1 MMKSWVLVVL
11 SVLVLVGGWNV
22 EAVQA
27 QGTVGEV
34 SAHCFSEEEALAYRE
49 RYMECGRNLDLQGK
63 IRISEEIGEEGAER
77 LCREKGWEP
86 LLRKGDKGVNHSQG
100 FDQVWQSQD
109 GKIHVIEAKGISKGE
124 TANLSVNRFGHQQG
138 TPEWAIDAA
147 TDTLK
152 TPAASE
158 AEKRVARQVLE
169 AAAKGE
175 MNIDVAV
182 TEHVLGK
189 PELPGWKSMKTCSQ
203 EAVSMARTSLNKM
216 SFKWA
221 EEIREDSVALRA
233 GAKTVSNTAKGTRA
247 AAEGARAA
255 AEGARAAAEGTRAA
269 AESVK
274 AASAACTLAKCAG
287 AVGVGVDVGIRG
299 YEAYQVE
306 TQYKNGQIT
315 QNERVK
321 SHVKNA
327 GSFAGGMGGAAAGA
341 YGGAAAGAAIGSIV
355 PGPGTAI
362 GGFVGGV
369 AGAIGGYFAGDKA
382 VREGVDACWK

>member
-1 MMKSWVLVVL
+1 MNSLVLVVL
-11 SVLVLVGGWNV
+11 SVLVLIGGWNV

-27 QGTVGEV
+27 QGTVMEV

-49 RYMECGRNLDLQGK
+49 RYMECVRNLDIQGQVL
-63 IRISEEIGEEGAER
+63 ISEEIGEEGAER

-86 LLRKGDKGVNHSQG
+86 LLRKGDKGKNHSQG
-100 FDQVWQSQD
+100 FDQVWRSND
-109 GKIHVIEAKGISKGE
+109 GKIHVIEAKGIEENRNPK
-124 TANLSVNRFGHQQG
+124 LRPNRFHHKQG

-147 TDTLK
+147 VDTLNSS
-152 TPAASE
+152 AASE
-158 AEKRVARQVLE
+158 TEKRVAKQVLE

-233 GAKTVSNTAKGTRA
+233 GTKTLSNTAKGTRA
-247 AAEGARAA
+247 AS
-255 AEGARAAAEGTRAA
+255 EGARAAAEGTRAVT
-269 AESVK
+269 EGVK
-274 AASAACTLAKCAG
+274 AASVASKFAKCAG
-287 AVGVGVDVGIRG
+287 AVGVGVDVGVRG
-299 YEAYQVE
+299 YEACQVE

-341 YGGAAAGAAIGSIV
+341 YGGAAAGAAVGSVV
-355 PGPGTAI
+355 PIFGTAV

-382 VREGVDACWK
+382 VRAGVDACWE

>member
-1 MMKSWVLVVL
+1 MMKSVVLVVL
-11 SVLVLVGGWNV
+11 SVLVLVGGLNV

-27 QGTVGEV
+27 QEIVEEV
-34 SAHCFSEEEALAYRE
+34 SSHCFSEEEALAYRE

-63 IRISEEIGEEGAER
+63 ISISEEIGETGAER

-86 LLRKGDKGVNHSQG
+86 LLRKCDKGKNHSQG
-100 FDQVWQSQD
+100 FDQVWRSND

-147 TDTLK
+147 MDTLK

-158 AEKRVARQVLE
+158 AEKRVAQQVLE
-169 AAAKGE
+169 AATKGE
-175 MNIDVAV
+175 MNIDVIA

-189 PELPGWKSMKTCSQ
+189 PELPAWKSMRTCT
-203 EAVSMARTSLNKM
+203 EDAVSMARSALKKM
-216 SFKWA
+216 PFKWA
-221 EEIREDSVALRA
+221 EDIREDSVAVRS
-233 GAKTVSNTAKGTRA
+233 GAKTISSTAEGTRSAAEGAKAAAKGTRA
-247 AAEGARAA
+247 AVEGVEAA
-255 AEGARAAAEGTRAA
+255 
-269 AESVK
+269 SK
-274 AASAACTLAKCAG
+274 AATVLKTTAKCAG
-287 AVGVGVDVGIRG
+287 VAAVGVDVGVRG

-306 TQYKNGQIT
+306 TQYKNGQIS

-327 GSFAGGMGGAAAGA
+327 GSFAGGVGGATAGA

-382 VREGVDACWK
+382 VKKGVDACWK